1 MELRALMEHL
11 FHLYGRRN
19 RIFLS
24 GLRERIDFLNLAI
37 GDLQNAVRKEAGLFC
52 LEVALARVVARIIC
66 IAESFYSLPLVEVL
80 VKKYPAS
87 HCTYCGQSPCRC
99 LERRPGYV
107 LVSQALGE
115 QLRWGLGQWSTHLNG
130 LYGEKNR
137 QRGIENVIN
146 RLFKEVSELLSLQMG
161 ISRATDSLGKIE
173 EDFALE
179 LADTLAWTIAV
190 ANLLGIDIEKATLD
204 RFGQGCWNCH
214 QNPCICG
221 NFNIEPV
228 DWPTWR
234 P

>member
-37 GDLQNAVRKEAGLFC
+37 GDLQNAIRKEAGLFC

-66 IAESFYSLPLVEVL
+66 IAESFYSLPLIEVMA
-80 VKKYPAS
+80 KKYPAT
-87 HCTYCGQSPCRC
+87 HCTYCGQSPCEC
-99 LERRPGYV
+99 LERRPNYMFA
-107 LVSQALGE
+107 SQVPAE
-115 QLRWGLGQWSTHLNG
+115 QSKWGLKQWSGHLHG
-130 LYGEKNR
+130 LYGERNK
-137 QRGIENVIN
+137 QRGIENVLN

-161 ISRATDSLGKIE
+161 IPRTIDSLGKIE

-190 ANLLGIDIEKATLD
+190 ANLLSVDIEKATLD
-204 RFGQGCWNCH
+204 RYGQSCWNCH
-214 QNPCICG
+214 QNPCQCG

-228 DWPTWR
+228 DWTTWS